1 MVCLDSAALN
11 SRDGPDFAPQ
21 LCYTRHSR
29 EAGRLIAPLS
39 STANY
44 SLLTDANVCR
54 VQGRLRGRYE
64 LDRRRMGSVG
74 KIFLCS

>member
-1 MVCLDSAALN
+1 MVCSDSAALN
-11 SRDGPDFAPQ
+11 SGATLNVAPQ
-21 LCYTRHSR
+21 PTRKRQSR
-29 EAGRLIAPLS
+29 GAGRLIAPLS
-39 STANY
+39 STANH